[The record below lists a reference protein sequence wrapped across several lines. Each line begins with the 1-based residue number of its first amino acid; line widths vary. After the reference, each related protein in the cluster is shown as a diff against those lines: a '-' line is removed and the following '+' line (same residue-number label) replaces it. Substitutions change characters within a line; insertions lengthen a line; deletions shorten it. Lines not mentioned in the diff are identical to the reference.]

1 MARTSAQA
9 QDSPIA
15 PDVPMHLIDRIRAL
29 RHLDTGPEKF
39 RDAGGPVT
47 LVHIGPARWAPTF
60 AIVTSPQGAHDVLG
74 GFDGSFDKEMTVHVE
89 GRVWVGD
96 NLFNLPH
103 DSWVPH
109 RRALQPLFTKKHVA
123 VYADRIAEVADT
135 MAAEWSEGGSIDLD
149 TETRRLTLRVLGR
162 SLFGTDLSE
171 KSEAVGVPLGQVV
184 QFVGRRALQPIR
196 TPTWL
201 PTRARHRFRVSLA
214 VVTETLDEA
223 MDAARSGAGN
233 GAELIKLFFE
243 LTDPV
248 TGRAF
253 SDEKIRDELLAF
265 LFAGHDTTATTLA
278 YSLWQLGRN
287 REMQERVAREAAAIG
302 DRLLRASDIGDL
314 PYTVQI
320 VHESLRICPPAATA
334 ARMAMRD
341 VEVDGYRIPAGTN
354 TIVGTYALHHD
365 PSLWDEPEKFDPD
378 RFAPGQSVDRSRWQ
392 YLPFGG
398 GPRTCIGDHFA
409 MLEAIL
415 GLASVVRKLE
425 VESLHDDFPVKTPFT
440 LVAAGPVPARV
451 GTRAVA
457 A

>member
-1 MARTSAQA
+1 M
-9 QDSPIA
+9 
-15 PDVPMHLIDRIRAL
+15 
-29 RHLDTGPEKF
+29 
-39 RDAGGPVT
+39 
-47 LVHIGPARWAPTF
+47 
-60 AIVTSPQGAHDVLG
+60 
-74 GFDGSFDKEMTVHVE
+74 
-89 GRVWVGD
+89 
-96 NLFNLPH
+96 
-103 DSWVPH
+103 
-109 RRALQPLFTKKHVA
+109 
-123 VYADRIAEVADT
+123 
-135 MAAEWSEGGSIDLD
+135 
-149 TETRRLTLRVLGR
+149 
-162 SLFGTDLSE
+162 
-171 KSEAVGVPLGQVV
+171 
-184 QFVGRRALQPIR
+184 
-196 TPTWL
+196 
-201 PTRARHRFRVSLA
+201 
-214 VVTETLDEA
+214 
-223 MDAARSGAGN
+223 
-233 GAELIKLFFE
+233 FFE

-320 VHESLRICPPAATA
+320 VHESLRMCPPAATA